1 MVADTNR
8 DSLIERR
15 HRASNDTPQNK
26 DCWDSLTLAQHF
38 SASSLTSYGYK
49 LSFIR
54 HSEAGSLAVLFKYD
68 QITTITENGDIN
80 THPNIYTRT

>member
-1 MVADTNR
+1 MVAEASR

-15 HRASNDTPQNK
+15 HISSQEQ

-54 HSEAGSLAVLFKYD
+54 HSEAGSLAVLFKYG